1 MENTKEKPKVV
12 STAKACD
19 MLGCS
24 RTTFY
29 NKYKR
34 RLTAFTD
41 KSQWQ
46 CLYLLSE
53 VEELVKNLEAPE
65 VLTDFELIE

>member
-1 MENTKEKPKVV
+1 MENKEKPKVV
-12 STAKACD
+12 STAKACA

-46 CLYLLSE
+46 NLYLLSE
-53 VEELVKNLEAPE
+53 VEDLVANLDAPE
-65 VLTDFELIE
+65 ILTDFDLIE